1 MQIFIFL
8 NISKVQVFI
17 HFYSMLSVSIKYK
30 GKKQQYVF
38 PVYMLYFSERRS
50 IIYNKPYIY
59 IHTHTT
65 DKIVLKDTT
74 YYLIWGMVK
83 GFRPNG
89 DMGICSL
96 CIDPTP
102 FKIQGSVFPNV
113 FETSQR
119 ASFITVHNSS
129 LYSLRTWWTLLLGA
143 CAKKK
148 KKQKTCWMS
157 SSVGVFL
164 WWVI

>member
-59 IHTHTT
+59 THTHAT
-65 DKIVLKDTT
+65 DKIFLKDTT
-74 YYLIWGMVK
+74 YYLIWG
-83 GFRPNG
+83 
-89 DMGICSL
+89 
-96 CIDPTP
+96 
-102 FKIQGSVFPNV
+102 
-113 FETSQR
+113 
-119 ASFITVHNSS
+119 
-129 LYSLRTWWTLLLGA
+129 W
-143 CAKKK
+143 
-148 KKQKTCWMS
+148 
-157 SSVGVFL
+157 
-164 WWVI
+164 